1 MIIVGGMSVQKQN
14 RLLLQKPNIIVATP
28 GRLWDIISADST
40 FLNRLRSIR
49 FLVLDEA
56 DRMLEKNHFNEL
68 SQILT
73 VLSRKRVHTDEWGAE
88 VKVANIDLPPRQT
101 FVFSATLDASLKED
115 LKKKRWKS
123 KSGDGEKDKD
133 GKSGTME
140 ELMGRLEFQDE
151 QPAFVDVTSDDI
163 VPESLEESKV
173 DCTVNDKVSLVTCTT
188 AWVSICTR
196 FRNE

>member
-1 MIIVGGMSVQKQN
+1 M
-14 RLLLQKPNIIVATP
+14 
-28 GRLWDIISADST
+28 
-40 FLNRLRSIR
+40 
-49 FLVLDEA
+49 
-56 DRMLEKNHFNEL
+56 
-68 SQILT
+68 
-73 VLSRKRVHTDEWGAE
+73 
-88 VKVANIDLPPRQT
+88 
-101 FVFSATLDASLKED
+101 
-115 LKKKRWKS
+115 KKKRWKS